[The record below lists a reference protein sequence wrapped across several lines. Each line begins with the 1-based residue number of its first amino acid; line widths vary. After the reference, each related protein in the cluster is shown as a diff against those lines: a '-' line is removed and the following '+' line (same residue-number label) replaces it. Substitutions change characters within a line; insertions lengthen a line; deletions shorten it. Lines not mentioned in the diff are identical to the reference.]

1 MPADQQAIR
10 TGAEAVTGIG
20 GPVNLPPPETTTRCS
35 RPNSAIDRIDTAQEH
50 KNKIM
55 KNQSTTLKKLAIVLV
70 VAGLFAVFFKM
81 GWHEQL
87 TFDNLKARQGE
98 LRTSVEANQVVWIVG
113 FALAYIVM
121 AAAQLPGAAL
131 MTLAGGVLFGTVVG
145 TVVVSFAST
154 LGATAAML
162 VSRYLFRDSIEQRY
176 GSKLRAF
183 NEGIE
188 RDGGFYL
195 FSLRLIPVVP
205 FFLINL
211 GAGLTAMRTWTFYW
225 VSQLG
230 MLAGTAVYVNAG
242 NQISRISSPGGLLS
256 PKLWGAFVLLALFPF
271 IARKIVGAVK
281 ARRVYRE
288 HDKPRNFDYN
298 VVVIG
303 AGSGG
308 LVASL
313 IAAAVKAKVAL
324 IEKHQMGGDCLNTGC
339 VPSKALIRSAKMA
352 HYAKRAGDWGFRS
365 ADVDFDFADVMDRV
379 HRVIKQI
386 EPHDSVERYT
396 GLGVECV
403 HGEAT
408 IESPWQVRVSPQGD
422 KRNMGDRVLTTR
434 NIVVATGASPLVPP
448 IPGLDQVDPLTSDN
462 LWQLRELPERLVVLG
477 GGPIGS
483 EMAQAFARLGAQ
495 VTQAEMLPRIL
506 SREDPE
512 ISGMVKERF
521 EEEGIRVLTGH
532 KATRFGAEHGQ
543 RYMMAE
549 DAEGG
554 EVRVDFD
561 QVIVALG
568 RRARVRGF
576 GLEELGVEI
585 AANGTVAAD
594 DFMRT
599 NYPNIYVCGD
609 VAGPYQ
615 FTHVASHQAWYATVN
630 ALFSPLKEF
639 KADYRVI
646 PWTTFTD
653 PEVARVGLNELEAK
667 EQGIPYE
674 VSTYGIDDL
683 DRAIA
688 DGEDYGVVKVLTV
701 PGKDKILG
709 ATIVGPHAGDLMAEY
724 VLAMKHGLGLN
735 KILGTIHTYPTLAE
749 ANKLAAG
756 VWKRAHAPEKLLGH
770 VERYHAWRR
779 GKPLSA
785 GTRALAAATVLIV
798 LLGVGALALSTQGAT
813 EMPPPSRP
821 AVGDP
826 GRAEDGGDASLS
838 KVLERVDDEGLV
850 DYAGLEADPGDLDA
864 YYATIAGL
872 DRGQYQTW
880 SDQRR
885 IAFWSNAYNAL
896 TLKAIVENYPLKRSL
911 AAVIHPRGIRWIPGV
926 WDKLAFTIM
935 GREMTLNDIEH
946 QVLRVEFDEPRIH
959 AALVCAA
966 ISCPPLRNELYVE
979 GRLDEQLDDQ
989 TRRFLARPENF
1000 RIDRGAGKDVVHLSK
1015 ILDWYGGDF
1024 VKSFEPEAG
1033 FEGHSEAERAVLK
1046 FISGYLDEAD
1056 REYLKGGDY
1065 DVEYSSY
1072 DWTLNEQA
1080 GG

>member
-1 MPADQQAIR
+1 M
-10 TGAEAVTGIG
+10 
-20 GPVNLPPPETTTRCS
+20 
-35 RPNSAIDRIDTAQEH
+35 RIP
-50 KNKIM
+50 
-55 KNQSTTLKKLAIVLV
+55 STTLKKLAIVLV

-87 TFDNLKARQGE
+87 TFESLKSRQDE
-98 LRTSVEANQVVWIVG
+98 LRASVEGNQLLWIVG
-113 FALAYIVM
+113 FAIAYIVM

-131 MTLAGGVLFGTVVG
+131 MTLAGGVLFGVVAG
-145 TVVVSFAST
+145 TIVVSFAST

-162 VSRYLFRDSIEQRY
+162 ISRYLFRDSIERRY
-176 GSKLRAF
+176 GSKLRPF

-211 GAGLTAMRTWTFYW
+211 GAGLTAMRTWSFYW
-225 VSQLG
+225 VSQIG

-242 NQISRISSPGGLLS
+242 DQISRISSPSGLLS
-256 PKLWGAFVLLALFPF
+256 PRLWGAFVLLALFPF

-281 ARRVYRE
+281 ARRVYSE
-288 HDKPRNFDYN
+288 HDKPRAFDYN

-352 HYAKRAGDWGFRS
+352 HYAKRAKDWGFRS
-365 ADVDFDFADVMDRV
+365 ADVDFEFSDVMDRV

-403 HGEAT
+403 QGEAT
-408 IESPWQVRVSPQGD
+408 IESPWRVRVG
-422 KRNMGDRVLTTR
+422 NRVLTTK

-462 LWQLRELPERLVVLG
+462 LWQLRQLPERLVVLG

-483 EMAQAFARLGAQ
+483 EMAQAFARLGSQ
-495 VTQAEMLPRIL
+495 VTQVEMLPRIL

-512 ISGMVKERF
+512 ISDMVKERF
-521 EEEGIRVLTGH
+521 EEEGVRVLTGH
-532 KATRFGAEHGQ
+532 KATRFGAEDGQ
-543 RYMMAE
+543 SYMMAE
-549 DAEGG
+549 DQEGG
-554 EVRVDFD
+554 EVQIDFD

-585 AANGTVAAD
+585 ARNGTIQAD

-653 PEVARVGLNELEAK
+653 PEVARVGLNELEAR
-667 EQGIPYE
+667 EQEIPYE
-674 VSTYGIDDL
+674 VSVYGIDDL

-688 DGEDYGVVKVLTV
+688 DGEDYGLVKVLTV

-709 ATIVGPHAGDLMAEY
+709 ATIVGPHGGDLMAEY

-749 ANKLAAG
+749 ANKFAAG
-756 VWKRAHAPEKLLGH
+756 VWKKAHAPEKLLGY
-770 VERYHAWRR
+770 VERYHGWRR
-779 GKPLSA
+779 GKPLST
-785 GTRALAAATVLIV
+785 GTRVLAAASVLIAV
-798 LLGVGALALSTQGAT
+798 LGVGAVALSTQGAT
-813 EMPPPSRP
+813 EMPPPPLSEV
-821 AVGDP
+821 AAIGT
-826 GRAEDGGDASLS
+826 GQTQDGSLMQDSGHASLAR
-838 KVLERVDDEGLV
+838 VLERVDGEGLV
-850 DYAGLEADPGDLDA
+850 DYAALKADAGDLDA
-864 YYATIAGL
+864 LYAAIANL
-872 DRGQYQTW
+872 DRGQYETW
-880 SDQRR
+880 SEQRQ
-885 IAFWSNAYNAL
+885 IAFWVNAYNGL
-896 TLKAIVENYPLKRSL
+896 TLKAIVANYPPKRSL
-911 AAVIHPRGIRWIPGV
+911 ASVIHPRGIRWIPGV
-926 WDKLAFTIM
+926 WDKLAFTVM

-946 QVLRVEFDEPRIH
+946 QVLRVDYDEPRIH

-966 ISCPPLRNELYVE
+966 ISCPPLRDEPFVAE
-979 GRLDEQLDDQ
+979 RLEQQLDGQ
-989 TRRFLARPENF
+989 TRRFLDRSF
-1000 RIDRGAGKDVVHLSK
+1000 RIDRDAGKVYLSK
-1015 ILDWYGGDF
+1015 ILDWYGADF
-1024 VKSFEPEAG
+1024 VNSFDPAAG
-1033 FEGHSEAERAVLK
+1033 FAGHSAAERAVLS
-1046 FISGYLDEAD
+1046 FISGYLGAAD
-1056 REYLKGGDY
+1056 QAYLRDGDY
-1065 DVEYSSY
+1065 EVEYSAY
-1072 DWTLNEQA
+1072 DWSLNEQA
-1080 GG
+1080 RG

>member
-1 MPADQQAIR
+1 M
-10 TGAEAVTGIG
+10 
-20 GPVNLPPPETTTRCS
+20 
-35 RPNSAIDRIDTAQEH
+35 
-50 KNKIM
+50 KI
-55 KNQSTTLKKLAIVLV
+55 QGTTLKKLAIVLIF
-70 VAGLFAVFFKM
+70 AGLFAVFFKM

-98 LRTSVEANQVVWIVG
+98 LRASVETNQAVWIVG

-121 AAAQLPGAAL
+121 AAAQLPGALL
-131 MTLAGGVLFGTVVG
+131 MTLAGGVLFGLLVG
-145 TVVVSFAST
+145 TLVVSFAST
-154 LGATAAML
+154 IGATLAML

-176 GSKLRAF
+176 GRKLRAF

-188 RDGGFYL
+188 KEGGFYL

-211 GAGLTAMRTWTFYW
+211 GAGLTSMRTWTFYW

-242 NQISRISSPGGLLS
+242 TQIGEISSPSGLLS
-256 PKLWGAFVLLALFPF
+256 PRLWGAFVLLALLPF
-271 IARKIVGAVK
+271 IARRIVGAVK

-288 HDKPRNFDYN
+288 YDKPKAFDYN

-352 HYAKRAGDWGFRS
+352 HYAKRAEDWGFRS
-365 ADVDFDFADVMDRV
+365 TEIDFEFSEVMDRV
-379 HRVIKQI
+379 HRVIRQI
-386 EPHDSVERYT
+386 EPHDSVERFT
-396 GLGVECV
+396 GLGVDCIQ
-403 HGEAT
+403 GEAT
-408 IESPWQVRVSPQGD
+408 IENPWQVSVHPEGD
-422 KRNMGDRVLTTR
+422 KRKLGERVLRTR

-448 IPGLDQVDPLTSDN
+448 IPGLDQVDPLTSEN
-462 LWQLRELPERLVVLG
+462 LWQLRELPRRLVVLG

-483 EMAQAFARLGAQ
+483 EMTQAFARLGAQ
-495 VTQAEMLPRIL
+495 VTQVEMLPRIL

-512 ISGMVKERF
+512 ISDMVKERF
-521 EEEGIRVLTGH
+521 EQEGIRVLTDH
-532 KATRFGAEHGQ
+532 KATRFGVEDGQ
-543 RYMMAE
+543 CYMMAE
-549 DAEGG
+549 DPDSN
-554 EVRVDFD
+554 EVRIDFD
-561 QVIVALG
+561 RVIVALG
-568 RRARVRGF
+568 RRPRVKGF

-585 AANGTVAAD
+585 AGNGTVQSD

-599 NYPNIYVCGD
+599 NIPNIYVCGD

-646 PWTTFTD
+646 PWATFTD

-667 EQGIPYE
+667 EQEIPYE

-709 ATIVGPHAGDLMAEY
+709 ATIVGPHAGDLLCEY

-749 ANKLAAG
+749 ANKFAAG
-756 VWKRAHAPEKLLGH
+756 VWKKAHAPEKLLGY
-770 VERYHAWRR
+770 VEKYHAWRR
-779 GKPLSA
+779 KPLSA
-785 GTRALAAATVLIV
+785 GARALAAAVVLIAAVAVAVGV
-798 LLGVGALALSTQGAT
+798 LATRGAAVPPPTNEHAVDFSHALA
-813 EMPPPSRP
+813 
-821 AVGDP
+821 
-826 GRAEDGGDASLS
+826 
-838 KVLERVDDEGLV
+838 KVLERVDGEGRV
-850 DYAGLEADPGDLDA
+850 DYAGLQADPSDLDA
-864 YYATIAGL
+864 FYGAIAGL
-872 DRGQYQTW
+872 DRERYETW
-880 SDQRR
+880 SDQRQ
-885 IAFWSNAYNAL
+885 IAFWSNAYNGL
-896 TLKAIVENYPLKRSL
+896 TLLAIVEHYPIERSASVDSIL
-911 AAVIHPRGIRWIPGV
+911 HPRGIRWIPGV
-926 WDKLAFTIM
+926 WDKLAFTVM
-935 GREMTLNDIEH
+935 GREMTLNAIEH
-946 QVLRVEFDEPRIH
+946 QVLRVEYDEPRIH
-959 AALVCAA
+959 VALVCAA
-966 ISCPPLRNELYVE
+966 ISCPPLRDEPFVE
-979 GRLDEQLDDQ
+979 GRLDDQLDDQ

-1000 RIDRGAGKDVVHLSK
+1000 RIDRAADKVYLSK
-1015 ILDWYGGDF
+1015 ILEWYGSDF
-1024 VKSFEPEAG
+1024 EESFEPEEG
-1033 FEGHSEAERAVLK
+1033 FAGHSAAQRAVLS
-1046 FISGYLDEAD
+1046 FISGYLGEAD
-1056 REYLKGGDY
+1056 REYLRHGDY
-1065 DVEYSSY
+1065 GVEYSAY
-1072 DWTLNEQA
+1072 DWSLNDQA
-1080 GG
+1080 D

>member
-1 MPADQQAIR
+1 M
-10 TGAEAVTGIG
+10 
-20 GPVNLPPPETTTRCS
+20 
-35 RPNSAIDRIDTAQEH
+35 
-50 KNKIM
+50 KIP
-55 KNQSTTLKKLAIVLV
+55 STTLKKLAIVLV

-98 LRTSVEANQVVWIVG
+98 LRTSVETNQVVWIVG

-131 MTLAGGVLFGTVVG
+131 MTLAGGVLFGAVVG
-145 TVVVSFAST
+145 TIVVSFAST

-162 VSRYLFRDSIEQRY
+162 ISRYLFRDSIERRY

-183 NEGIE
+183 NQGIE

-225 VSQLG
+225 VSQIG

-242 NQISRISSPGGLLS
+242 DQISRISSPGGLLS

-288 HDKPRNFDYN
+288 HDKPKAFDYN

-352 HYAKRAGDWGFRS
+352 HYAKRAKDWGFRS
-365 ADVDFDFADVMDRV
+365 ADVDFEFADVMDRV

-386 EPHDSVERYT
+386 EPHDSVERFT

-403 HGEAT
+403 LGEAT
-408 IESPWQVRVSPQGD
+408 IESPWRVRVSPKGD
-422 KRNMGDRVLTTR
+422 KSNMGDLVLTAK

-483 EMAQAFARLGAQ
+483 EMAQAFARLGSQ

-512 ISGMVKERF
+512 ISDMVKERF
-521 EEEGIRVLTGH
+521 EEEGVRVLTGH
-532 KATRFGAEHGQ
+532 KVTSFGADGGQ

-549 DAEGG
+549 DSEGG

-585 AANGTVAAD
+585 AKNGTVAAD

-667 EQGIPYE
+667 EQEIPYE
-674 VSTYGIDDL
+674 VSTYGIEDL

-709 ATIVGPHAGDLMAEY
+709 VTIVGPHAGDLMAEY

-749 ANKLAAG
+749 ANKFAAG
-756 VWKRAHAPEKLLGH
+756 VWKKAHAPEKLLGYI
-770 VERYHAWRR
+770 ERYHAWRR
-779 GKPLSA
+779 GKSLST
-785 GTRALAAATVLIV
+785 GTRALAAVALLIV
-798 LLGVGALALSTQGAT
+798 VLGVGAIALSTRGAT
-813 EMPPPSRP
+813 EMPPPLPPSELT
-821 AVGDP
+821 VDGT
-826 GRAEDGGDASLS
+826 GHTEDSGQSEDRGHTALA
-838 KVLERVDDEGLV
+838 KVLERVDGEGLV
-850 DYAGLEADPGDLDA
+850 DYAGLKADPGDLDA
-864 YYATIAGL
+864 YYAVIANL
-872 DRGQYQTW
+872 DREQHETW
-880 SDQRR
+880 SEERQ
-885 IAFWSNAYNAL
+885 IAFWSNAYNGL
-896 TLKAIVENYPLKRSL
+896 TLLAIVKNYPPKRSL
-911 AAVIHPRGIRWIPGV
+911 ASVIHPRGIRWIPGV
-926 WDKLAFTIM
+926 WDKLAFTVM
-935 GREMTLNDIEH
+935 GQEMTLNDIEH
-946 QVLRVEFDEPRIH
+946 QVLRVKYDEPRIH

-966 ISCPPLRNELYVE
+966 ISCPPLRGEPFVAD
-979 GRLDEQLDDQ
+979 RLEEQLDDQ
-989 TRRFLARPENF
+989 TRRFLERSF
-1000 RIDRGAGKDVVHLSK
+1000 RIDRDAGKVYLSK

-1024 VKSFEPEAG
+1024 VNSFEPEAG
-1033 FEGHSEAERAVLK
+1033 FEGHSEAQRAVLN
-1046 FISGYLDEAD
+1046 FISGYLSEAD
-1056 REYLKGGDY
+1056 RKYLRDGDY
-1065 DVEYSSY
+1065 RIEYSSY
-1072 DWTLNEQA
+1072 DWSLNEQA
-1080 GG
+1080 PG